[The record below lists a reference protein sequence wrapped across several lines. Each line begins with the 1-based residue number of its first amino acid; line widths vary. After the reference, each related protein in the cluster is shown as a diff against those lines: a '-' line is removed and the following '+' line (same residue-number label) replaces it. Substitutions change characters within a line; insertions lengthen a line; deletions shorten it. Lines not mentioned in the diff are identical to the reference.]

1 MIIEAA
7 PTARCIYLRQL
18 SEQWRRKKIEKGGGK
33 ARLGEVYL

>member
-18 SEQWRRKKIEKGGGK
+18 SEQWRRKKIENGGRGI
-33 ARLGEVYL
+33 A